1 MIRFGGFS
9 ALRHTA
15 VRTFARLNALFH
27 AGGLRRSKP
36 CAEFVIRLG
45 NRFCLRRTAARALTF
60 LDAVRH
66 AGRLCR
72 SKPCAEFVTQRRH
85 CDGVSFRTAVIT
97 DKASVS

>member
-27 AGGLRRSKP
+27 TGGLRRSKP

-45 NRFCLRRTAARALTF
+45 NRFCLRYTALRTLPL
-60 LDAVRH
+60 LDAGRH

-85 CDGVSFRTAVIT
+85 CDGVSFLTAVIT
-97 DKASVS
+97 DKTGVS

>member
-15 VRTFARLNALFH
+15 VRTFARLNAFFH
-27 AGGLRRSKP
+27 TGGLRRSKP

-97 DKASVS
+97 DKTSIS

>member
-97 DKASVS
+97 DKTSVS

>member
-27 AGGLRRSKP
+27 TGGLRRSKP
-36 CAEFVIRLG
+36 CTEFVVRLG
-45 NRFCLRRTAARALTF
+45 NRFCLRHTALRTLPL

-72 SKPCAEFVTQRRH
+72 SKPCAEFVTQCRH

-97 DKASVS
+97 DKTGVS